1 MTYPFRYNDCLR
13 SSKCVDIL
21 GQGDCMLLIYILIY
35 IKSGPTFPSCFV
47 GCVCVPLVKTTTL
60 NGMES
65 RSTMLC
71 NFEMSVIS

>member
-35 IKSGPTFPSCFV
+35 ILIQVERTYISELVCGAISV
-47 GCVCVPLVKTTTL
+47 GENYNLK
-60 NGMES
+60 
-65 RSTMLC
+65 
-71 NFEMSVIS
+71 